1 MNTLNNMLED
11 LNRYSSKSFSSSVQE
26 RLNKNLNRYIESLE
40 KSANKI
46 LSKKSK
52 ISIIKELSK

>member
-52 ISIIKELSK
+52 ISVIKELSK